1 MPPIKEGN
9 YTGMIALP
17 LLLLTLFSCSA
28 SVQNASQTEEQQLD
42 TLRAHIKKTMEETKV
57 PGLGV
62 GIMKDD
68 NVILAEGFGTRDTN
82 TGVPLD
88 SQSIFLIG
96 SSTKPFTTTALAMLV
111 DERLVEW
118 DAPVRTYV
126 PTFAVHNDD
135 YVSAHITVK
144 DLVTHRTG
152 VPESAVSWMGSTLTR
167 KEMVASI
174 QNADLNVGFRE
185 RFQYNNVMFMAG
197 GYVAGQVAN
206 STYEEVIHDRI
217 LEPLGMTRTEF
228 TDLSEEDPPF
238 QHNIAFPHAI
248 EDGSVKRI
256 EFEFEGTAIR
266 PAGTLASNIDDMLK
280 WVRFNL
286 EQGKHAGKELLSEA
300 GFKELVT
307 PHMHI
312 SRPRRVDA
320 FQNYGLGWF
329 LETYHGHKVVFHTG
343 GATGTSTQVLFLPDD
358 NIGMVLFTNASSTL
372 PSTLAYYIVDL
383 VTGDTRSAS

>member
-9 YTGMIALP
+9 YRGVIALP
-17 LLLLTLFSCSA
+17 LLLLTLFFCRA
-28 SVQNASQTEEQQLD
+28 SVQKASQTEEQQLE

-62 GIMKDD
+62 GIMKDG

-82 TGVPLD
+82 TGVPLG

-135 YVSAHITVK
+135 YVSTHITVK

-185 RFQYNNVMFMAG
+185 R
-197 GYVAGQVAN
+197 
-206 STYEEVIHDRI
+206 SI
-217 LEPLGMTRTEF
+217 
-228 TDLSEEDPPF
+228 
-238 QHNIAFPHAI
+238 
-248 EDGSVKRI
+248 
-256 EFEFEGTAIR
+256 
-266 PAGTLASNIDDMLK
+266 
-280 WVRFNL
+280 
-286 EQGKHAGKELLSEA
+286 
-300 GFKELVT
+300 
-307 PHMHI
+307 
-312 SRPRRVDA
+312 
-320 FQNYGLGWF
+320 
-329 LETYHGHKVVFHTG
+329 
-343 GATGTSTQVLFLPDD
+343 
-358 NIGMVLFTNASSTL
+358 
-372 PSTLAYYIVDL
+372 
-383 VTGDTRSAS
+383 